1 MTCQKLN
8 DIDKALERFQ
18 ITRLDITMQPFIQHI
33 FSQIFIFLKG
43 SVISL
48 EKIAL
53 EKKSKIVLLVNSVL
67 GQKFTK
73 DSKI

>member
-1 MTCQKLN
+1 M
-8 DIDKALERFQ
+8 
-18 ITRLDITMQPFIQHI
+18 
-33 FSQIFIFLKG
+33 
-43 SVISL
+43 ISL

>member
-1 MTCQKLN
+1 MS
-8 DIDKALERFQ
+8 F
-18 ITRLDITMQPFIQHI
+18 
-33 FSQIFIFLKG
+33 IFIFVKG